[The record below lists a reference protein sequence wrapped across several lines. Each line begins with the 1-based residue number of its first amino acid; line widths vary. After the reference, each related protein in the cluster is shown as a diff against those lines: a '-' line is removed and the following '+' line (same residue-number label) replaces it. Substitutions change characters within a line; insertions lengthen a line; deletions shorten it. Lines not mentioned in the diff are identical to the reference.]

1 MIGYILRRLVSAVLV
16 VIATSMIVFLLF
28 TLGPSDPAQRL
39 CSADRCT
46 EERRALIH
54 QSLGL
59 DKPVVEQYLTWAK
72 GVFVGRDVSYGPG
85 FSVDCPAPCLG
96 ISYINKEPVFPTLM
110 ERFPATISIALGG
123 FMYLIVGVIIG
134 VLAARRRG
142 TSTDR
147 GLVASTLIISAI
159 PYYLVALLA
168 YLYLVLKWGIFSET
182 SYVPLT
188 EDPIGWAGAL
198 ALPWLVLT
206 VYFCVTYA
214 RFSRGSM
221 IESLSEDY
229 VRTARAMGVSES
241 KVVAK
246 HALRAA
252 VVPVITIFGID
263 FATLLAGTV
272 FTEAIFGINGIG
284 RTALA
289 SITQGDLPIISATVL
304 IGSVFIVIANL
315 LVDIIYSFL
324 DPRVRLS

>member
-1 MIGYILRRLVSAVLV
+1 MVGYVLRRLVSAALV
-16 VIATSMIVFLLF
+16 VIVTSMLVFALF
-28 TLGPSDPAQRL
+28 TYGPSDPAQAL

-46 EERRALIH
+46 EERRSQIH
-54 QSLGL
+54 ESLGL
-59 DKPVVEQYLTWAK
+59 NRPITEQYADWAK

-85 FSVDCPAPCLG
+85 FNVDCAAPCLG
-96 ISYINKEPVFPTLM
+96 ISYISKEPVFPLLM
-110 ERFPATISIALGG
+110 DRFPATLSIALGG

-147 GLVASTLIISAI
+147 TLVASTLIISAI

-168 YLYLVLKWGIFSET
+168 YLYFVLQWGIFNET
-182 SYVPLT
+182 TYVPLT
-188 EDPIGWAGAL
+188 DNPIGWAGAM

-221 IESLSEDY
+221 IDSLSEDY
-229 VRTARAMGVSES
+229 VRTARAKGLGES
-241 KVVAK
+241 RVVVK

-252 VVPVITIFGID
+252 VVPVVTIFGID

-272 FTEAIFGINGIG
+272 FTEQIFGIDGIG
-284 RTALA
+284 RTALS
-289 SITQGDLPIISATVL
+289 SITTGDLPIISATVL
-304 IGSVFIVIANL
+304 IGAVFIVFANL
-315 LVDIIYSFL
+315 VVDILYSVL
-324 DPRVRLS
+324 DPRVRL